1 MPKTVSIIIRGKNEE
16 DWLGLCIKSIREQSF
31 KDFEIIYV
39 DSGSKDASVKIA
51 KEYNVDKIKSIK
63 KFLPGN
69 AINIGIKESSGKY
82 IVVLSAHCIPSSKYW
97 LSRMVKSIKPKNI
110 AGVYGRQLPLS
121 STSSDDARDLLVT
134 FGNENKIQKKDP
146 FFHNA
151 NSIIKRSVWSKVN
164 FDDKISNIEDRDW
177 AKKVIKLGLHI
188 KYDSKASVF
197 HFHGLHQHN
206 NYESFRA
213 AAVNE
218 LIQQIDEDPDELPLW
233 LKTEN
238 RICPIIFYGKSEN
251 TKKDIQR
258 YLKAN
263 PDIQNS
269 NFFYYGFQN
278 PKIKNV
284 SFLKR
289 RVSRRVS
296 FDKFTLDVLNL
307 VNIKVGF
314 KIEALSFVDLT
325 YKDFIK
331 NSYIKNKN
339 KIFTDGIHFSS
350 FAYLDKGEV
359 WARKSGNITPLK
371 DMFDSKTQF
380 LRIAFGQGSILR
392 ASTIRTNK
400 SNANDGFAYTFD
412 NIKYLIR

>member
-1 MPKTVSIIIRGKNEE
+1 MPNVSIIIRTKNEE
-16 DWLGLCIKSIREQSF
+16 RWISSCLDAVFNQEY
-31 KDFEIIYV
+31 KDFEVILV
-39 DSGSKDASVKIA
+39 DNQSTDQTIEKA
-51 KEYNVDKIKSIK
+51 KKYPIHLVSIK
-63 KFLPGN
+63 DFLPGK
-69 AINIGIKESSGKY
+69 AINMGISKSSGKI
-82 IVVLSAHCIPSSKYW
+82 IVVLSGHCIPVTNKW
-97 LSRMVKSIKPKNI
+97 LENLIHDLEDPKV
-110 AGVYGRQLPLS
+110 AGVYGRQEPMS
-121 STSSDDARDLLVT
+121 FSSDNDKRDLVT
-134 FGNENKIQKKDP
+134 VFGLDKKIQKKDP

-151 NSIIKRSVWSKVN
+151 NSIIKKDIWNKIN
-164 FDDKISNIEDRDW
+164 FDDQITNIEDRDW

-218 LIQQIDEDPDELPLW
+218 LIQKIDEDPDELPFW

-263 PDIQNS
+263 PNIQNS

-278 PKIKNV
+278 PKIKNI

-289 RVSRRVS
+289 RVSKRVS

-307 VNIKVGF
+307 VNAKVGF

-371 DMFDSKTQF
+371 DMFDSRTQF

-400 SNANDGFAYTFD
+400 SNASDGFAYTFD

>member
-1 MPKTVSIIIRGKNEE
+1 MSKKVSIIIRGKNEE
-16 DWLGLCIKSIREQSF
+16 DWLGLCLKSIHEQTF

-39 DSGSKDASVKIA
+39 DSGSNDASVKIA
-51 KEYNVDKIKSIK
+51 QEYNVDKIKKIK

-82 IVVLSAHCIPSSKYW
+82 IVILSAHCIPSNKFW
-97 LSRMVKSIKPKNI
+97 LSRMVKSIKPKKI
-110 AGVYGRQLPLS
+110 AGVYGRQLPLP

-134 FGNENKIQKKDP
+134 FGSENKIQRKDP

-151 NSIIKRSVWSKVN
+151 NSIIKRAIWKKVN
-164 FDDKISNIEDRDW
+164 FDDAISNIEDRDW
-177 AKKVIKLGLHI
+177 AKKIIKLGFQI

-213 AAVNE
+213 AAVNK
-218 LIQQIDEDPDELPLW
+218 LIQKIDENQNKLPSW

-238 RICPIIFYGKSEN
+238 RICPIVFYGKSVNEL
-251 TKKDIQR
+251 KEIQR

-263 PDIQNS
+263 PNTQNA
-269 NFFYYGFQN
+269 NFFYYGFEN
-278 PKIKNV
+278 PKIEKIV
-284 SFLKR
+284 FLKR
-289 RVSRRVS
+289 RVSKKVS
-296 FDKFTLDVLNL
+296 FDKFTLDVLEL
-307 VNIKVGF
+307 VNKKVGY
-314 KIEALSFVDLT
+314 KVEALSFVDLT
-325 YKDFIK
+325 YKEFIK
-331 NSYIKNKN
+331 GSYIKNKN
-339 KIFTDGIHFSS
+339 KVFSDGIHFSS

-359 WARKSGNITPLK
+359 WARKSENITPLK

-392 ASTIRTNK
+392 TSTIRTKK
-400 SNANDGFAYTFD
+400 SNANDGFAHTFD